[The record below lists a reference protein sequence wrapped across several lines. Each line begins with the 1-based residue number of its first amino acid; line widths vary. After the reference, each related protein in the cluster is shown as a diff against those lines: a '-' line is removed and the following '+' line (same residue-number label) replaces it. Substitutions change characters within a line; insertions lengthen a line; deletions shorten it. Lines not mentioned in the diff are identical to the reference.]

1 MERRLAAV
9 LIADAV
15 GYSRLSE
22 TDEEGTRARFEGD
35 LHRIFEP
42 KIAEHHG
49 RLIKTMG
56 DGLLVEFQSVVHA
69 LRCAVDVQHA
79 ESERNAG
86 MTPDKRLEFR
96 IAVNL
101 GDVIVEGD
109 DIHGN
114 GVNIAD
120 RLQAMAKPGGVI
132 VSGTAYDQ
140 VSNNPDLRFD
150 YRGEH
155 RVKNISTPVRVY
167 EMRTGAGSAR
177 PLGVT
182 RRWAGWPRRWRG
194 AAIGAVILAVIV
206 AGAAVWLH
214 PWRLSAKSATELAS
228 AVTGGKPSLVV
239 LPFENLSDNK
249 QQEFFVD
256 GLTEDLITDLSNLSG
271 IFVISRNTAFTY
283 KNQTTR
289 PTQIAKDL
297 GVAFVVNGSVRR
309 DAGRVRITAELI
321 DALHDRQVWAQRYD
335 RDLIDVFAV
344 EDEVKKE
351 IVQSLAVKFGPGE
364 QKSVASAPTKNI
376 EAYDYY
382 LRGRLAMN
390 SLNPGGL
397 ALAHWAFEKAIAL
410 DPDFAEAYA
419 SLALANV
426 IDLTRESSS
435 GAFAIG
441 AASPESLRSQAAALA
456 QRAASLRPSLSI
468 PDIVSARLSLWDG
481 RYNEAIDHARRAVE
495 HEPGNVDAY
504 LTQALVLT
512 AAGLHRDAKAAID
525 QVFRRDPKP
534 SAYAYG
540 VLGIIQ
546 FALRDKSSAI
556 ANLETCIR
564 QSELLFGGR
573 NIYPAFLFAA
583 YGEAGSRD
591 KAQALTLGWGET
603 INNWDLSLV
612 RSQEFYRR
620 AEDTAY
626 LLDGLRKAGAPEFPL
641 GFDPKTDAGEQLVG
655 SALGSSLP
663 QGSFHP
669 RCSLEVASLT
679 VRFASNG
686 TISWKLR
693 DDITDSGKFR
703 IDRDKLYLTLPV
715 LTRNRETLFL
725 VYRNADTS
733 KIALGHGYDFVLV
746 GPFLCFFSP
755 DK

>member
-35 LHRIFEP
+35 LHRIFKP

-69 LRCAVDVQHA
+69 LRCAVDVQRA
-79 ESERNAG
+79 ESERNADV
-86 MTPDKRLEFR
+86 PADQRLEFR
-96 IAVNL
+96 ISVNL

-109 DIHGN
+109 DIYGN
-114 GVNIAD
+114 GVIIAD

-155 RVKNISTPVRVY
+155 RVKNISAPVRVY

-177 PLGVT
+177 PPGVA
-182 RRWAGWPRRWRG
+182 RKWAAWPRWRQG
-194 AAIGAVILAVIV
+194 AAIGAAILAVIV
-206 AGAAVWLH
+206 VGAAVWLH
-214 PWRLSAKSATELAS
+214 PWQLSAKSATELAP

-271 IFVISRNTAFTY
+271 ILVISRNTAFTY

-297 GVAFVVNGSVRR
+297 GVTYVVNGSVRR

-321 DALHDRQVWAQRYD
+321 DAFNDRQIWAQRYD
-335 RDLIDVFAV
+335 RDLVDVFAV

-351 IVQSLAVKFGPGE
+351 IVQSLAVKLGPGE
-364 QKSVASAPTKNI
+364 QELVASAPTKNI

-382 LRGRLAMN
+382 LRGRRAMDSVDIRGLVLAN
-390 SLNPGGL
+390 W
-397 ALAHWAFEKAIAL
+397 ALEKAIAL
-410 DPDFAEAYA
+410 DPNFAEAYA

-426 IDLTRESSS
+426 MDLTRESSS
-435 GAFAIG
+435 AAISISATSPQSMRAQAIG
-441 AASPESLRSQAAALA
+441 LA
-456 QRAASLRPSLSI
+456 QKAASLKPSLSI
-468 PDIVSARLSLWDG
+468 PDIVSARLNLWDG
-481 RYNEAIDHARRAVE
+481 QYDEAIEHARRAVE

-512 AAGLHRDAKAAID
+512 AAGLHHEAKAAID
-525 QVFRRDPKP
+525 EVFHRDPKP
-534 SAYAYG
+534 SPPAYA
-540 VLGIIQ
+540 VLGII
-546 FALRDKSSAI
+546 
-556 ANLETCIR
+556 
-564 QSELLFGGR
+564 
-573 NIYPAFLFAA
+573 
-583 YGEAGSRD
+583 
-591 KAQALTLGWGET
+591 
-603 INNWDLSLV
+603 
-612 RSQEFYRR
+612 
-620 AEDTAY
+620 
-626 LLDGLRKAGAPEFPL
+626 
-641 GFDPKTDAGEQLVG
+641 
-655 SALGSSLP
+655 
-663 QGSFHP
+663 
-669 RCSLEVASLT
+669 
-679 VRFASNG
+679 
-686 TISWKLR
+686 
-693 DDITDSGKFR
+693 
-703 IDRDKLYLTLPV
+703 
-715 LTRNRETLFL
+715 
-725 VYRNADTS
+725 
-733 KIALGHGYDFVLV
+733 
-746 GPFLCFFSP
+746 
-755 DK
+755 